1 MPVEHLVAGSFLIE
15 ACGLGVV
22 IMARYGARRAYER
35 LEQAAAEFAADMT
48 SEKLAVDLLG
58 CAERDYAIHEG
69 HPPRCDFARKR
80 IFLANP
86 DSRTFRACYEAAHEV
101 GHAVAGPGWWGMRRR
116 LWWLL
121 FGLCGAVC
129 AVAGF
134 AGWRWLSVVAVPF
147 IVSTVADG
155 YLREARACRWAAEML
170 AGRPVWV
177 PVRGLVER
185 WARVCRLFVFVEE
198 LAWATFFAGG
208 MALCYGVGVSLR
220 EFLEVI

>member
-1 MPVEHLVAGSFLIE
+1 MPVERLVVGCFLAQ
-15 ACGLGVV
+15 ACGLEAV
-22 IMARYGARRAYER
+22 IMARYGARKAYEKP
-35 LEQAAAEFAADMT
+35 EQAAVEFMADVT
-48 SEKLAVDLLG
+48 SKELAVDLLG
-58 CAERDYAIHEG
+58 RAGRDYGIQEG
-69 HPPRCDFARKR
+69 RPPQCDFARKR

-86 DSRTFRACYEAAHEV
+86 DSGSFRACCEAAHEV
-101 GHAVAGPGWWGMRRR
+101 GHAVAGPGWWGTKRH
-116 LWWLL
+116 LWWLA
-121 FGLCGAVC
+121 FGLCSAAC
-129 AVAGF
+129 AAAGF
-134 AGWRWLSVVAVPF
+134 AGWWWVSAAAVPF

-155 YLREARACRWAAEML
+155 YLREVRACRWAAEML

-208 MALCYGVGVSLR
+208 MALCYGAGVSLR